1 MDEWWLWFQGPFAG
15 KIWEHTWNNDQLK
28 DEYDRGVLLAEAY
41 VIGSVR
47 VRQVRS
53 QEYLKTDHGR
63 TFRAWH
69 PYSSDTEMTSNS
81 LLYGDYTTQGLSE
94 LNGMSYD
101 SFSTLDYGVGGYS
114 FEFPRS
120 NATASLSLMRALK
133 EKRWLD
139 GGTRVIAVDLNVYN
153 PSTDVI
159 TALRVT
165 TEFLSSGLILKQGW
179 AFSARVT
186 LYSTKM
192 VDIVR
197 GVMELI
203 VVFFVIFY
211 WYCEIRE
218 IWKAGGFC
226 SFRFTLFDVL
236 SQLNLLLIALAIV
249 IHLWFSYNFLIDM
262 QFDTD
267 DYIDLYTSL
276 EWWAVKKNLVGSTLL
291 FGYIRLFRYLEL
303 NARIKVL
310 IYALMNSM
318 EDLITTFFVLVT
330 CIGGF
335 AVCGMLLFGENLQ
348 EFSAIGYSFS
358 TLLRALISDFD
369 CYEELRYFHPSLAP
383 MYYAAYT
390 FVVLLVVF
398 NMLIAVI
405 IDGYEEAKNI
415 ILHQKVDNDRAPFV
429 QSRTMHFFKF
439 IWFRSKGFFLGNCS
453 GRRKKQTIQKQKE
466 QNRTGNNARV
476 EPAFS
481 TARDTIDR
489 GTNQQNLFT
498 KEDDAP
504 NGGASDAI
512 MMGGEA
518 GDQVRRSSNMDSS
531 EVLQRL
537 ANKKS
542 NPQNSTIRLEH
553 LVQHVKR
560 ANDTLKPAHELK
572 SLFQGNVEEKFK
584 KM

>member
-1 MDEWWLWFQGPFAG
+1 M
-15 KIWEHTWNNDQLK
+15 
-28 DEYDRGVLLAEAY
+28 
-41 VIGSVR
+41 
-47 VRQVRS
+47 
-53 QEYLKTDHGR
+53 
-63 TFRAWH
+63 
-69 PYSSDTEMTSNS
+69 
-81 LLYGDYTTQGLSE
+81 
-94 LNGMSYD
+94 
-101 SFSTLDYGVGGYS
+101 
-114 FEFPRS
+114 
-120 NATASLSLMRALK
+120 
-133 EKRWLD
+133 
-139 GGTRVIAVDLNVYN
+139 
-153 PSTDVI
+153 
-159 TALRVT
+159 
-165 TEFLSSGLILKQGW
+165 
-179 AFSARVT
+179 
-186 LYSTKM
+186 
-192 VDIVR
+192 
-197 GVMELI
+197 
-203 VVFFVIFY
+203 
-211 WYCEIRE
+211 
-218 IWKAGGFC
+218 
-226 SFRFTLFDVL
+226 
-236 SQLNLLLIALAIV
+236 
-249 IHLWFSYNFLIDM
+249 
-262 QFDTD
+262 
-267 DYIDLYTSL
+267 
-276 EWWAVKKNLVGSTLL
+276 KKNLVGSTLL